1 MSRYHVSPMLFSM
14 RPDLVNHREFPRFRF
29 FRAAA
34 GFLSILAAPVFAQ
47 SRPADPATIPAG
59 IQSIE
64 IVCVDEQATS
74 YATFQSHNQK
84 VVSNPMGIFLAYLRT
99 RNESYTAQQWR
110 LVRSTDGGR
119 TFKTLHEATDATN
132 PPVIETNEKS
142 DIFLARPDFVSG
154 DSYFYRFSAS
164 AGYAEP
170 AVTKIPGSAAGKYS
184 MLYDQPRACFYYF
197 AHNNTFH
204 IVDPDGTV
212 RQSCTL
218 LRQGKDACLQYPS
231 LSLDQDGTLYAAW
244 TTQKLDKYMYWDI
257 HVMKSADGGQ
267 SWQTLA
273 GEPLTLPI
281 VCDQSGPTDR
291 ITLDDEFDSHTWL
304 SNFMVKDGKL
314 HFVYLAQT
322 TPSRQHYVRYD
333 LRGGKKEIDVSP
345 TIKGETLTLAGMDG
359 FFAARAAQPKGPLY
373 CVLSSAG
380 HIACL
385 VSRDNGQSWH
395 DHAVSKDT
403 YRPYSITGCREITDD
418 GYIIGAFVDQIPPE
432 KQAYKYHAKVY
443 FFKIKAQ
450 PGRCDATDVLFQSK

>member
-1 MSRYHVSPMLFSM
+1 MMASLINQNGFRRVQ
-14 RPDLVNHREFPRFRF
+14 LV
-29 FRAAA
+29 RAAVS
-34 GFLSILAAPVFAQ
+34 FLWILAAPLFAQ
-47 SRPADPATIPAG
+47 SRPADTTTMPAG
-59 IQSIE
+59 VQPIE

-99 RNESYTAQQWR
+99 RNEPYTAQQWR
-110 LVRSTDGGR
+110 LVRSIDGGR

-132 PPVIETNEKS
+132 PPVLETNEKG

-164 AGYAEP
+164 TGYADP

-184 MLYDQPRACFYYF
+184 MLYDQPRACLYYF

-212 RQSCTL
+212 RRSYTL
-218 LRQGKDACLQYPS
+218 LQQGKDACLQYPS

-267 SWQTLA
+267 SWRTLG
-273 GEPLTLPI
+273 GELLTPPI

-291 ITLDDEFDSHTWL
+291 ITLDDEFDAHTWL

-333 LRGGKKEIDVSP
+333 LHSGKKDIDVYP
-345 TIKGETLTLAGMDG
+345 GIKGETLTLAGLDG

-373 CVLSSAG
+373 CVLGSAG

-385 VSRDNGQSWH
+385 VSRDDGQSWH
-395 DHAVSKDT
+395 DHAVSKEKFS
-403 YRPYSITGCREITDD
+403 PYSITGCREIADD
-418 GYIIGAFVDQIPPE
+418 GYIIGAFVDQIPPK
-432 KQAYKYHAKVY
+432 KQEYKYHAKVY
-443 FFKIKAQ
+443 FFKIKATPAPPAVRSTNHIRRIGQ
-450 PGRCDATDVLFQSK
+450 KDT